1 MEATKET
8 LRRLS
13 ELREKYKS
21 KLTFSINSF
30 VFFTLMTI
38 LCSFSNYL
46 PFFLVYVFGTTS
58 IVFIQQMIRS
68 YNYKR
73 FYEISYNAHCLIDEM
88 FE

>member
-1 MEATKET
+1 METTKET

-21 KLTFSINSF
+21 KLIFSINSF
-30 VFFTLMTI
+30 VFFTIMTI
-38 LCSFSNYL
+38 LCSVSSYL
-46 PFFLVYVFGTTS
+46 PIFLVYIFGTTS

-73 FYEISYNAHCLIDEM
+73 FYEISYNANSIIDKM
-88 FE
+88 K